1 MASVIPHSF
10 RHILLVRILLLLM
23 PLLGISEWL
32 VLHRARLSLL
42 ENAQQQA
49 REIAQSRAVTLEMRQ
64 RELQM
69 DVSQNLPQCGL
80 SRDPSLGPAST
91 LDTVQAQCD
100 SSPILQRSLDSVLT
114 QPFLATSNRAV
125 PVLAVLGPQGKL
137 LGHSSKE
144 VSCKSEP
151 HAASPAAPQCEL
163 MAQLTQLELPRSSQ
177 PSDRLSPPS
186 PNLILNDQ
194 WLVASHSVH
203 LAPFSAGSIT
213 NASAQTAALGQTTKT
228 TALGQ
233 TAALGHLIVAIPTSR
248 ILAPLT
254 SLSHWMIGATLSLAG
269 LSIAVA
275 LYLSRELAYP
285 AERLRDRL
293 LMVQQQLIA
302 TESSISQ
309 TLASS
314 ASSSPTQALLHSQP
328 ETAFK
333 IREFQQLAGAF
344 NQLISCLSQRSTA
357 LEQATQE
364 AHSASQLKSDFL
376 AATSHELRTP
386 LNAMLGHIQLIQ
398 DGYCDDAEEEAACL
412 SQVHQAALH
421 LLKILNELLDI
432 ARIEAGKFEFEHA
445 PFDLGQLLAEVV
457 EMERSHLIQ
466 KGLRLEERF
475 PPQAPPYQQY
485 WVQADRNKLKQVIL
499 NVISNAIKFTDQG
512 SIGIT
517 LQPLCEL
524 ESPYLSS
531 PEPTMVLSITD
542 TGIGIDPR
550 QRPKLFRP
558 FARANQ
564 SGRQPYEG
572 TGLGLAISRTLM
584 ERMGGEIR
592 LYSPGL
598 GQGTTVE
605 LHLPLYSQPNHS
617 SPAPSSPREATAP

>member
-49 REIAQSRAVTLEMRQ
+49 SEIAQSRAVTLEMRQ

-69 DVSQNLPQCGL
+69 DVSPTLSQCGL
-80 SRDPSLGPAST
+80 SRAPSLGPAST
-91 LDTVQAQCD
+91 LGTVQAQCD
-100 SSPILQRSLDSVLT
+100 SSPIFQRSLESLLT

-125 PVLAVLGPQGKL
+125 PVLAVLGPQGQL

-163 MAQLTQLELPRSSQ
+163 IDQLTQLELPRSSQ
-177 PSDRLSPPS
+177 PSDRLSPSS

-194 WLVASHSVH
+194 WLLASHSVP
-203 LAPFSAGSIT
+203 LDPFSAGSIT
-213 NASAQTAALGQTTKT
+213 NASAQTAALGQT
-228 TALGQ
+228 AAPAQ

-254 SLSHWMIGATLSLAG
+254 SLSHWMLGATLSLAG

-302 TESSISQ
+302 TESSISH
-309 TLASS
+309 LASS
-314 ASSSPTQALLHSQP
+314 ASSSPTQALLSSQP

-344 NQLISCLSQRSTA
+344 NQLISCLNQRSTA

-457 EMERSHLIQ
+457 NMERSHLIQ

-475 PPQAPPYQQY
+475 HPQAPPYEQY

-512 SIGIT
+512 SIGIS
-517 LQPLCEL
+517 LQPLSEL
-524 ESPYLSS
+524 ESPDLSP
-531 PEPTMVLSITD
+531 PEPTIVLSITD

-605 LHLPLYSQPNHS
+605 LHLPLYSRPNHS
-617 SPAPSSPREATAP
+617 SPARSSPREATAP